1 MKKVSN
7 LLICLHSKKTKFDKH
22 NILCYN
28 LGYVWCIIL
37 VITLYEDGAKNPS
50 ITLPTLLIFALSA
63 QVRVDIR
70 FKI

>member
-1 MKKVSN
+1 MSM
-7 LLICLHSKKTKFDKH
+7 LFATSKYQFDKL
-22 NILCYN
+22 IKICYN

-50 ITLPTLLIFALSA
+50 ITLPTLLIFAFSA
-63 QVRVDIR
+63 QVRVNIR